1 MRLCLNVH
9 ESGFC
14 VLEVDYVKPW
24 VEDEVVVMR
33 QGRVWKKGWTLE
45 KMKLF
50 HACVHAL
57 RARLGLR
64 LSSWQFISGFPFD
77 RWDIRIAL
85 KDDTRAGFLPPKS
98 RFLLD
103 GGTRPCAGMQIW
115 KSLLFIGGTRPCAG
129 MQIWMSLL
137 FIGGTRPCVGIL
149 SAIQLA
155 IL

>member
-1 MRLCLNVH
+1 
-9 ESGFC
+9 SGFC

-33 QGRVWKKGWTLE
+33 QGRVVWGRAIRKSALWILTKLGWTLE

-57 RARLGLR
+57 RALDSR

-115 KSLLFIGGTRPCAG
+115 KSLLFIGGTRPMCWDLECDPAGYLVVGPCAY
-129 MQIWMSLL
+129 
-137 FIGGTRPCVGIL
+137 
-149 SAIQLA
+149 
-155 IL
+155 